1 MREIYYTEERNG
13 EFWINGDTGYDLEH
27 WTKEEAIADYQS
39 EEAELQDKLDFMRAY
54 GFYD

>member
-1 MREIYYTEERNG
+1 MREIYYTDERDG
-13 EFWINGDTGYDLEH
+13 EFWINGSTSYDLKQ

-54 GFYD
+54 GFFD